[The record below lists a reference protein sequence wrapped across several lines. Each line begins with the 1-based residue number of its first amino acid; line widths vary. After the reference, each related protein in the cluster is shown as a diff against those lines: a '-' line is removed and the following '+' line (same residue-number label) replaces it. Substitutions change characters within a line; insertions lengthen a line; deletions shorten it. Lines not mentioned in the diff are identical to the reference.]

1 MPIAGASREP
11 AGTARAG
18 IALTVALNA
27 KPAALAQRNALK
39 PAPRQRMLLA
49 CVLQSPAM
57 HSATAATS
65 SRSCAGEM
73 FVSKPIPTI
82 QKYMTTTP
90 HTIGSE
96 QTIAKAAALMSEH
109 HIRHLPVLHGGRLLG
124 VLSDRDVKLIE
135 TFRDVDATKTRVE
148 EAMTEQP
155 YTVDPETPL
164 DQVVRTM
171 AEKKFGSAVVLQN
184 HKVVGI
190 FTTVDACQA
199 LSELLQTR
207 LAK

>member
-1 MPIAGASREP
+1 
-11 AGTARAG
+11 
-18 IALTVALNA
+18 
-27 KPAALAQRNALK
+27 
-39 PAPRQRMLLA
+39 
-49 CVLQSPAM
+49 
-57 HSATAATS
+57 
-65 SRSCAGEM
+65 
-73 FVSKPIPTI
+73 
-82 QKYMTTTP
+82 MTTTP
-90 HTIGSE
+90 LTIGSE
-96 QTIAKAAALMSEH
+96 QTIAKAASLMSEH

-135 TFRDVDATKTRVE
+135 TFRDVDASKTRVE

-184 HKVVGI
+184 QRVVGI

>member
-1 MPIAGASREP
+1 M
-11 AGTARAG
+11 
-18 IALTVALNA
+18 
-27 KPAALAQRNALK
+27 
-39 PAPRQRMLLA
+39 
-49 CVLQSPAM
+49 
-57 HSATAATS
+57 
-65 SRSCAGEM
+65 
-73 FVSKPIPTI
+73 SKPIPTI

-96 QTIAKAAALMSEH
+96 QTIAKASSLMSEYR
-109 HIRHLPVLHGGRLLG
+109 IRHLPVLHGGRLLG

-135 TFRDVDATKTRVE
+135 SFRDVDATTTRVE

-171 AEKKFGSAVVLQN
+171 AEKKLGSAVVLQN
-184 HKVVGI
+184 QKVVGI